1 MYSYK
6 GKLALV
12 TGAST
17 GIGYAIAKE
26 LARRGANLI
35 VSATA
40 RSEDKLHELSSEIK
54 DLGSECHIFLED
66 LSRLNSGRSLY
77 DQIKLQNLHV
87 DLLINNAGY
96 GRWGTFH
103 EVEMEDYADMIQL
116 NITSLSELSHLF
128 IPDMISKG
136 EGGVINVGSVASLT
150 PVPYSSV
157 YAATKAYVLSLSEG
171 LRYEYRNSNIRIM
184 ALLPGATV
192 SNFGQVATAKSDKLR
207 ERLNKRTKR
216 SATGTVFQTSHEVAV
231 ECLDGFTK
239 DKQFIIP
246 GKGNRR
252 TALITKLMPRTKVL
266 NIVGNLFKKIAGWYL
281 IM

>member
-26 LARRGANLI
+26 LAKRGAKLI
-35 VSATA
+35 VSATG
-40 RSEDKLHELSSEIK
+40 RSEDKLRKLSSEIN
-54 DLGSECHIFLED
+54 DIGSDCHIFLED
-66 LSRLNSGRSLY
+66 LSRPNSGRSLY
-77 DQIKLQNLHV
+77 DQIKLQNLNV
-87 DLLINNAGY
+87 DLLVNNAGY

-103 EVEMEDYADMIQL
+103 EVEMDDYAEMIQL
-116 NITSLSELSHLF
+116 NITTLSELSHLF

-171 LRYEYRNSNIRIM
+171 LRYEYRNENVKIM

-207 ERLNKRTKR
+207 ERLNKRSK
-216 SATGTVFQTSHEVAV
+216 SASGAVFQTSHEVAV
-231 ECLDGFTK
+231 ECLDGFSK
-239 DKQFIIP
+239 NKQFIIP

-252 TALITKLMPRTKVL
+252 TALITKLMPRAKVL
-266 NIVGNLFKKIAGWYL
+266 NIVGNLFKKIAG
-281 IM
+281 

>member
-35 VSATA
+35 LSATV

-252 TALITKLMPRTKVL
+252 TALITKLMPRTKVI
-266 NIVGNLFKKIAGWYL
+266 NIVGNLFKKIAG
-281 IM
+281 

>member
-35 VSATA
+35 LSATA

-66 LSRLNSGRSLY
+66 LSKLNSGRSLY

-216 SATGTVFQTSHEVAV
+216 SAAGTVFQTSHEVAV

-252 TALITKLMPRTKVL
+252 TALITKFMPRTKVL
-266 NIVGNLFKKIAGWYL
+266 NIVGNLFKKIAG
-281 IM
+281 

>member
-1 MYSYK
+1 MNVYK
-6 GKLALV
+6 DKFALV

-26 LARRGANLI
+26 LANRGANLI
-35 VSATA
+35 ISATA
-40 RSEDKLHELSSEIK
+40 RSEDKLQELSKEIK
-54 DLGSECHIFLED
+54 ELGSDCHIFLED
-66 LSRLNSGRSLY
+66 LSKRDSGRSLY
-77 DQIKLQNLHV
+77 DQIKLKNLHV
-87 DLLINNAGY
+87 DLLVNNAGY
-96 GRWGTFH
+96 GRWGTYH
-103 EVEMEDYADMIQL
+103 EVDMDDYADMIQL

-171 LRYEYRNSNIRIM
+171 LRYEYKDFNIQIM
-184 ALLPGATV
+184 ALLPGATI

-207 ERLNKRTKR
+207 ERLNKRSK
-216 SATGTVFQTSHEVAV
+216 SAVGTVFQTSHEVAV
-231 ECLDGFTK
+231 ECLDGFEK

-246 GKGNRR
+246 GKSNRR
-252 TALITKLMPRTKVL
+252 TALITKFMPRTKVL
-266 NIVGNLFKKIAGWYL
+266 STVGSLFKKIGG
-281 IM
+281 

>member
-1 MYSYK
+1 MNSYK

-26 LARRGANLI
+26 LAVRGANLI
-35 VSATA
+35 ISANT
-40 RSEDKLHELSSEIK
+40 RIEDKLHELSSEIN
-54 DLGSECHIFLED
+54 DIGAECHIFLED

-87 DLLINNAGY
+87 DLLVNNAGY

-103 EVEMEDYADMIQL
+103 EVEMDDYAKMIQL

-128 IPDMISKG
+128 IPDMIEKG

-171 LRYEYRNSNIRIM
+171 LRYEYRNANIRIM

-216 SATGTVFQTSHEVAV
+216 SDAGTVFQTSHEVAI
-231 ECLDGFTK
+231 ECLDGFAK

-266 NIVGNLFKKIAGWYL
+266 NTVGNLFKKIAGWYL

>member
-26 LARRGANLI
+26 LSRRGANLI
-35 VSATA
+35 LSATA

-54 DLGSECHIFLED
+54 EMGSECHIFLED

-103 EVEMEDYADMIQL
+103 EVEMDDYADMIQL

-150 PVPYSSV
+150 PVPFSSV

-207 ERLNKRTKR
+207 KRLNKRTKR
-216 SATGTVFQTSHEVAV
+216 SAAGTLFQSSHEVAM
-231 ECLDGFTK
+231 ECLDGFEK
-239 DKQFIIP
+239 NKQFIIP

-252 TALITKLMPRTKVL
+252 KALILKLMPRTKVL
-266 NIVGNLFKKIAGWYL
+266 NIVGNLFKKIAG
-281 IM
+281 

>member
-35 VSATA
+35 LSATV

-128 IPDMISKG
+128 IPDMISEG

-171 LRYEYRNSNIRIM
+171 LRYEYRNFNIRIM

-246 GKGNRR
+246 GRGNRR
-252 TALITKLMPRTKVL
+252 TALITKFMPRTKVL
-266 NIVGNLFKKIAGWYL
+266 NTVGSLFKKIAG
-281 IM
+281 

>member
-26 LARRGANLI
+26 LSRRGANLI
-35 VSATA
+35 LSATA

-54 DLGSECHIFLED
+54 EIGSESHIFLED

-103 EVEMEDYADMIQL
+103 EVEMDDYANMIQL

-216 SATGTVFQTSHEVAV
+216 STAGTLFQTSHEVAI
-231 ECLDGFTK
+231 ECLDGFEK
-239 DKQFIIP
+239 NKQFIIP
-246 GKGNRR
+246 GKSNRR
-252 TALITKLMPRTKVL
+252 TALVSKLMPRTKVL
-266 NIVGNLFKKIAGWYL
+266 NIVGNLFKKIAG
-281 IM
+281 

>member
-6 GKLALV
+6 RKVALV

-35 VSATA
+35 ISATA

-54 DLGSECHIFLED
+54 DLGSECNIFLED

-103 EVEMEDYADMIQL
+103 EVEMEDYTDMIQL

-150 PVPYSSV
+150 PVPFSSV

-207 ERLNKRTKR
+207 ERLKKRTKR
-216 SATGTVFQTSHEVAV
+216 SAAVSVFQTSHEVAV
-231 ECLDGFTK
+231 ECLDGFAK

-252 TALITKLMPRTKVL
+252 TALITKLMPRKMVL
-266 NIVGNLFKKIAGWYL
+266 NTVGNLFKKIAG
-281 IM
+281 

>member
-1 MYSYK
+1 MNSYN

-26 LARRGANLI
+26 LANRGANLI
-35 VSATA
+35 ISATS

-54 DLGSECHIFLED
+54 DIGAECHIFMED

-87 DLLINNAGY
+87 DLLVNNAGY

-103 EVEMEDYADMIQL
+103 EVGMDDYADMIQL

-128 IPDMISKG
+128 IPDMIEKG

-171 LRYEYRNSNIRIM
+171 LRYEYRNANISIM

-207 ERLNKRTKR
+207 ERLNKRSKR
-216 SATGTVFQTSHEVAV
+216 ASGTIFQTSYEVAV
-231 ECLDGFTK
+231 ECLDGFEQ

-252 TALITKLMPRTKVL
+252 TALITKLLPRTKVL
-266 NIVGNLFKKIAGWYL
+266 NTVGNLFKKIAG
-281 IM
+281 

>member
-1 MYSYK
+1 MNVYK
-6 GKLALV
+6 DKFALV

-26 LARRGANLI
+26 LANRGANLI
-35 VSATA
+35 ISATA
-40 RSEDKLHELSSEIK
+40 RSEDKLQELSKEIK
-54 DLGSECHIFLED
+54 ELGSDCHIFLED
-66 LSRLNSGRSLY
+66 LSKRDSGRSLY
-77 DQIKLQNLHV
+77 DQIKLKNLYV
-87 DLLINNAGY
+87 DLLVNNAGY
-96 GRWGTFH
+96 GRWGTYH
-103 EVEMEDYADMIQL
+103 EVDMDDYADMIQL

-171 LRYEYRNSNIRIM
+171 LRYEYKDFNIRIM
-184 ALLPGATV
+184 ALLPGATI

-207 ERLNKRTKR
+207 ERLNKRSK
-216 SATGTVFQTSHEVAV
+216 SAVGTVFQTSHEVAV
-231 ECLDGFTK
+231 ECLDGFEK

-246 GKGNRR
+246 GKSNRR
-252 TALITKLMPRTKVL
+252 TALITKFMPRTKVL
-266 NIVGNLFKKIAGWYL
+266 STVGSLFKKIGG
-281 IM
+281 

>member
-1 MYSYK
+1 MNVYK
-6 GKLALV
+6 DKFALV

-26 LARRGANLI
+26 LANRGANLI
-35 VSATA
+35 ISATA
-40 RSEDKLHELSSEIK
+40 RSEDKLQELSKEIK
-54 DLGSECHIFLED
+54 ELGSDCHIFLED
-66 LSRLNSGRSLY
+66 LSKRDSGRSLY
-77 DQIKLQNLHV
+77 DQIKLKNLHV
-87 DLLINNAGY
+87 DLLVNNAGY
-96 GRWGTFH
+96 GRWGTYH
-103 EVEMEDYADMIQL
+103 EVDMDDYADMIQL

-171 LRYEYRNSNIRIM
+171 LRYEYKDFNIRIM
-184 ALLPGATV
+184 ALLPGATI

-207 ERLNKRTKR
+207 ERLNKRSK
-216 SATGTVFQTSHEVAV
+216 SAVGTVFQTSHEVAV
-231 ECLDGFTK
+231 ECLDGFEK

-246 GKGNRR
+246 GKSNRR
-252 TALITKLMPRTKVL
+252 TALITKFMPRTKVL
-266 NIVGNLFKKIAGWYL
+266 STVGGLFKKIGG
-281 IM
+281 

>member
-1 MYSYK
+1 MYSYN

-35 VSATA
+35 LSATV

-216 SATGTVFQTSHEVAV
+216 SAAGTVFQTSHEVAL

-246 GKGNRR
+246 GRGNRR
-252 TALITKLMPRTKVL
+252 TALITKFMPRTKVL
-266 NIVGNLFKKIAGWYL
+266 NTVGSLFKKIAG
-281 IM
+281 

>member
-1 MYSYK
+1 MDSYK

-26 LARRGANLI
+26 LAKRGANLI
-35 VSATA
+35 ISATA
-40 RSEDKLHELSSEIK
+40 RSEEKLHELSSEIK
-54 DLGSECHIFLED
+54 DLGSDCHIFLED

-103 EVEMEDYADMIQL
+103 EVEMDDYTDMIQL
-116 NITSLSELSHLF
+116 NVTSLSELSHLF

-171 LRYEYRNSNIRIM
+171 LRYEYRNSNIRVM

-207 ERLNKRTKR
+207 ERLNKRSK
-216 SATGTVFQTSHEVAV
+216 SATGAVFQTSHEVAV
-231 ECLDGFTK
+231 ECLDGFSK

-252 TALITKLMPRTKVL
+252 TALITKFMPRTKVL
-266 NIVGNLFKKIAGWYL
+266 DTVGNLFKKIAG
-281 IM
+281 

>member
-1 MYSYK
+1 MNSYK
-6 GKLALV
+6 NKLALV

-35 VSATA
+35 VSATE
-40 RSEDKLHELSSEIK
+40 RSANKLQDLSLEIK
-54 DLGSECHIFLED
+54 EIGSECHIFLED
-66 LSRLNSGRSLY
+66 LSELNSGRSLY
-77 DQIKLQNLHV
+77 NQIKSKNLKV

-96 GRWGTFH
+96 GRWGIYH
-103 EVEMEDYADMIQL
+103 EVEMDDYVDMIQL

-128 IPDMISKG
+128 IPDMISR
-136 EGGVINVGSVASLT
+136 GGGGIINVGSVASLT

-171 LRYEYRNSNIRIM
+171 LRYEYRDFNVKIM

-207 ERLNKRTKR
+207 ERLNKRSK
-216 SATGTVFQTSHEVAV
+216 SATGTVFQTSHEVAI
-231 ECLDGFTK
+231 ECLDGFIK

-252 TALITKLMPRTKVL
+252 TALITKLLPRTKVL
-266 NIVGNLFKKIAGWYL
+266 NTVGSLFKKIGG
-281 IM
+281 

>member
-6 GKLALV
+6 GKIALV

-26 LARRGANLI
+26 LAKRGAKLI
-35 VSATA
+35 VSATE
-40 RSEDKLHELSSEIK
+40 RSEDKLRKLSSEIN
-54 DLGSECHIFLED
+54 DIGSDCHIFLED
-66 LSRLNSGRSLY
+66 LSRPNSGRSLY
-77 DQIKLQNLHV
+77 DQIKLQNLHI
-87 DLLINNAGY
+87 DLLVNNAGY

-103 EVEMEDYADMIQL
+103 EVEMDDYAEMIQL
-116 NITSLSELSHLF
+116 NITTLSELSHLF

-171 LRYEYRNSNIRIM
+171 LRYEYRNENVKIM

-207 ERLNKRTKR
+207 ERLNKRSK
-216 SATGTVFQTSHEVAV
+216 SASGTVFQTSHEVAV
-231 ECLDGFTK
+231 ECLDGFSK
-239 DKQFIIP
+239 NKQFIIP

-252 TALITKLMPRTKVL
+252 TALITKLMPRAKVL
-266 NIVGNLFKKIAGWYL
+266 NIVGNLFKKIAG
-281 IM
+281 

>member
-1 MYSYK
+1 MNSYK
-6 GKLALV
+6 NKLALV

-26 LARRGANLI
+26 LARRGADLI
-35 VSATA
+35 VSATE
-40 RSEDKLHELSSEIK
+40 RSANKLQDLSLEIK
-54 DLGSECHIFLED
+54 EIGSECHIFVED
-66 LSRLNSGRSLY
+66 LSKLNSGRSLY
-77 DQIKLQNLHV
+77 NQIKSKNLKV

-96 GRWGTFH
+96 GRWGTYH
-103 EVEMEDYADMIQL
+103 EVEMDDYVDMIQL

-128 IPDMISKG
+128 IPDMISRD
-136 EGGVINVGSVASLT
+136 GGGIINVGSVASLT

-171 LRYEYRNSNIRIM
+171 LRYEYRDFNIKIM

-207 ERLNKRTKR
+207 ERLNKRSK

-231 ECLDGFTK
+231 ECLDGFIK

-252 TALITKLMPRTKVL
+252 TALITKLLPRTKVL
-266 NIVGNLFKKIAGWYL
+266 NTVGSLFKKIGG
-281 IM
+281 

>member
-1 MYSYK
+1 MNLYK

-26 LARRGANLI
+26 LAMRGANLI
-35 VSATA
+35 ISATA
-40 RSEDKLHELSSEIK
+40 RSEDKLHELSSKIK
-54 DLGSECHIFLED
+54 DIGTECHIFLED

-77 DQIKLQNLHV
+77 DQIKSQNLHV
-87 DLLINNAGY
+87 DLLVNNAGY

-103 EVEMEDYADMIQL
+103 EVEMDDYAEMIQL

-128 IPDMISKG
+128 IPDMIEKG

-171 LRYEYRNSNIRIM
+171 LRYEYRNANIRIM

-216 SATGTVFQTSHEVAV
+216 SAAGTVFQTSHEVAV

-266 NIVGNLFKKIAGWYL
+266 NIVGNLFKKIAG
-281 IM
+281 

>member
-1 MYSYK
+1 MDSYE

-26 LARRGANLI
+26 LAKRGTNLI
-35 VSATA
+35 ISATS

-54 DLGSECHIFLED
+54 DIGSDCHIFFED
-66 LSRLNSGRSLY
+66 LSKLNSGRLLY

-87 DLLINNAGY
+87 DLLVNNAGY

-103 EVEMEDYADMIQL
+103 EVEMDDYAEMIQL
-116 NITSLSELSHLF
+116 NVTSLSELSHLF

-171 LRYEYRNSNIRIM
+171 LRYEYRSSNIRIM

-207 ERLNKRTKR
+207 ERLNKRTKK
-216 SATGTVFQTSHEVAV
+216 SAAGTVFQTSHEVAV
-231 ECLDGFTK
+231 ECLDGFLK

-252 TALITKLMPRTKVL
+252 TALITKFMPRTKVL
-266 NIVGNLFKKIAGWYL
+266 NTVGNLFKRIAG
-281 IM
+281 

>member
-1 MYSYK
+1 MNTYK
-6 GKLALV
+6 EKLALV

-35 VSATA
+35 ISATE
-40 RSEDKLHELSSEIK
+40 RSVDKLHDLSLEIK
-54 DLGSECHIFLED
+54 EIGSECHIFVED
-66 LSRLNSGRSLY
+66 LSKLNSGRSLY
-77 DQIKLQNLHV
+77 NQIKSKNLKV

-96 GRWGTFH
+96 GRWGTYH
-103 EVEMEDYADMIQL
+103 EVEMDDYVDMIQL

-128 IPDMISKG
+128 IPDMISRD
-136 EGGVINVGSVASLT
+136 GGGIINVGSVASLT

-171 LRYEYRNSNIRIM
+171 LRYEYRDFNIKIM

-207 ERLNKRTKR
+207 ERLNKRSK

-231 ECLDGFTK
+231 ECLDGFIK

-252 TALITKLMPRTKVL
+252 TALITKLLPRTKVL
-266 NIVGNLFKKIAGWYL
+266 NTVGSLFKKIGG
-281 IM
+281 

>member
-17 GIGYAIAKE
+17 GIGHAIAKE

-35 VSATA
+35 LSATA

-54 DLGSECHIFLED
+54 DLGSGCHIFLED

-216 SATGTVFQTSHEVAV
+216 SAAGTVFQTSHEVAV

-252 TALITKLMPRTKVL
+252 TALITKFMPRTKVL
-266 NIVGNLFKKIAGWYL
+266 NTVGSLFKKIAG
-281 IM
+281 

>member
-1 MYSYK
+1 MNSYK

-26 LARRGANLI
+26 LVKRGANLI
-35 VSATA
+35 ISATA

-54 DLGSECHIFLED
+54 DMGAECHIFLED

-77 DQIKLQNLHV
+77 DQIKLQDLHV
-87 DLLINNAGY
+87 DLLVNNAGY

-103 EVEMEDYADMIQL
+103 EVEMDDYAEMIQL
-116 NITSLSELSHLF
+116 NVTSLSELSHLF
-128 IPDMISKG
+128 IPDMIEKG

-171 LRYEYRNSNIRIM
+171 LRYEYRNANISIM

-207 ERLNKRTKR
+207 ERLNKRSK
-216 SATGTVFQTSHEVAV
+216 SATGSIFQTSHEVAV
-231 ECLDGFTK
+231 ECLDGFVK

-252 TALITKLMPRTKVL
+252 TALITKLLPRTKVL
-266 NIVGNLFKKIAGWYL
+266 KTVGNLFKKIAG
-281 IM
+281 

>member
-1 MYSYK
+1 MNSYK

-26 LARRGANLI
+26 LAKRGANLI
-35 VSATA
+35 ISATS
-40 RSEDKLHELSSEIK
+40 RSEDKLNELSSEINN
-54 DLGSECHIFLED
+54 LGSECHIFFED
-66 LSRLNSGRSLY
+66 LSKINSGRSLY

-87 DLLINNAGY
+87 DLLVNNAGY

-103 EVEMEDYADMIQL
+103 DIEMDDYADMIQL

-128 IPDMISKG
+128 ITDMISEG
-136 EGGVINVGSVASLT
+136 GGGVINVGSVASLT

-171 LRYEYRNSNIRIM
+171 LRYEYKNLNIKIM

-207 ERLNKRTKR
+207 ERLNNKSK
-216 SATGTVFQTSHEVAV
+216 SSTGAVFQTSHEVAV
-231 ECLDGFTK
+231 ECLDGFAK

-252 TALITKLMPRTKVL
+252 TALITKFMPRTKVL
-266 NIVGNLFKKIAGWYL
+266 DIVGNLFKKIAG
-281 IM
+281 

>member
-1 MYSYK
+1 MNSYK
-6 GKLALV
+6 DKLALV

-17 GIGYAIAKE
+17 GIGHAIAKE
-26 LARRGANLI
+26 LAKRGANLI
-35 VSATA
+35 ISATA
-40 RSEDKLHELSSEIK
+40 RSEGKLQSLSAEIK
-54 DLGSECHIFLED
+54 ELGSECYIFLED
-66 LSRLNSGRSLY
+66 LSKLNSGRSLY
-77 DQIKLQNLHV
+77 DQIKLEDLHV
-87 DLLINNAGY
+87 DLLVNNAGY

-103 EVEMEDYADMIQL
+103 DVEMDDYADMIQL

-128 IPDMISKG
+128 IPDMIEKG

-171 LRYEYRNSNIRIM
+171 LRYEYRNANIRIM

-216 SATGTVFQTSHEVAV
+216 SAAGTVFQTSHEVAV

-266 NIVGNLFKKIAGWYL
+266 NIVGNLFKKIAG
-281 IM
+281 

>member
-35 VSATA
+35 LSATA

-54 DLGSECHIFLED
+54 DLGLECHIFLED

-128 IPDMISKG
+128 IPDMISEG

-207 ERLNKRTKR
+207 ERLNKRSKR
-216 SATGTVFQTSHEVAV
+216 SAAGTVFQTSHEVAV

-252 TALITKLMPRTKVL
+252 TALITKFMPRTKVL
-266 NIVGNLFKKIAGWYL
+266 NTVGSLFKKIAG
-281 IM
+281 

>member
-1 MYSYK
+1 MDSYD

-26 LARRGANLI
+26 LAKRGTNLI
-35 VSATA
+35 ISATA

-54 DLGSECHIFLED
+54 DIGSDCHIFLED
-66 LSRLNSGRSLY
+66 LSKLNSGRLLY

-87 DLLINNAGY
+87 DLLVNNAGY

-103 EVEMEDYADMIQL
+103 EVEMDDYAEMIQL
-116 NITSLSELSHLF
+116 NVTSLSELSHLF

-171 LRYEYRNSNIRIM
+171 LRYEYRNANIRIM

-207 ERLNKRTKR
+207 ERLNKRTKK
-216 SATGTVFQTSHEVAV
+216 SAAGTVFQTSHEVAV
-231 ECLDGFTK
+231 ECLDGFLK

-252 TALITKLMPRTKVL
+252 TALITKFMPRTKVL
-266 NIVGNLFKKIAGWYL
+266 NTVGNLFKRIAG
-281 IM
+281 

>member
-1 MYSYK
+1 MNSYK

-26 LARRGANLI
+26 LAKRGANLI
-35 VSATA
+35 ISATS
-40 RSEDKLHELSSEIK
+40 RSEDKLNELSSEINN
-54 DLGSECHIFLED
+54 LGSECHIFFED
-66 LSRLNSGRSLY
+66 LSKINSGRSLY

-87 DLLINNAGY
+87 DLLVNNAGY

-103 EVEMEDYADMIQL
+103 DIEMDDYADMIQL

-128 IPDMISKG
+128 ITDMISEG

-171 LRYEYRNSNIRIM
+171 LRYEYKNLNIKIM

-207 ERLNKRTKR
+207 ARLNKK
-216 SATGTVFQTSHEVAV
+216 SKSSTGAIFQTSHEVAV
-231 ECLDGFTK
+231 ECLDGFAK

-252 TALITKLMPRTKVL
+252 TALVTKFMPRTKVL
-266 NIVGNLFKKIAGWYL
+266 DIVGKLFKKIAG
-281 IM
+281 

>member
-12 TGAST
+12 TGASS

-26 LARRGANLI
+26 LSRRGANLI
-35 VSATA
+35 LSATA

-96 GRWGTFH
+96 GRWGIFH

-116 NITSLSELSHLF
+116 NVTSLSELSHLF

-150 PVPYSSV
+150 PVPFSSV

-216 SATGTVFQTSHEVAV
+216 SAAGTVFQTSHEVAV

-266 NIVGNLFKKIAGWYL
+266 NIVGNLFKKIAG
-281 IM
+281 

>member
-35 VSATA
+35 LSATA

-128 IPDMISKG
+128 IPDMISEG

-216 SATGTVFQTSHEVAV
+216 SAAGTVFQTSHEVAL

-246 GKGNRR
+246 GRGNRR
-252 TALITKLMPRTKVL
+252 TALITKFMPRTKVL
-266 NIVGNLFKKIAGWYL
+266 NTVGSLFKKIAG
-281 IM
+281 

>member
-1 MYSYK
+1 M
-6 GKLALV
+6 
-12 TGAST
+12 
-17 GIGYAIAKE
+17 
-26 LARRGANLI
+26 
-35 VSATA
+35 
-40 RSEDKLHELSSEIK
+40 
-54 DLGSECHIFLED
+54 
-66 LSRLNSGRSLY
+66 
-77 DQIKLQNLHV
+77 
-87 DLLINNAGY
+87 
-96 GRWGTFH
+96 
-103 EVEMEDYADMIQL
+103 EMDDYAEMIQL

-216 SATGTVFQTSHEVAV
+216 SAAGTVFQTSHEVAI
-231 ECLDGFTK
+231 ECLEGFAK
-239 DKQFIIP
+239 NKQFIIP

-266 NIVGNLFKKIAGWYL
+266 NIVGNLFKKIAG
-281 IM
+281 

>member
-35 VSATA
+35 LSATA

-266 NIVGNLFKKIAGWYL
+266 NIVGNLFKKIAG
-281 IM
+281 

>member
-26 LARRGANLI
+26 LAKRGAKLI
-35 VSATA
+35 VSATG
-40 RSEDKLHELSSEIK
+40 RSEDKLRKLSSEIN
-54 DLGSECHIFLED
+54 DIGSDCHIFLED
-66 LSRLNSGRSLY
+66 LSRPNSGRSLY
-77 DQIKLQNLHV
+77 DQIKLQNLNV
-87 DLLINNAGY
+87 DLLVNNAGY

-103 EVEMEDYADMIQL
+103 EVEMDDYAEMIQL
-116 NITSLSELSHLF
+116 NITTLSELSHLF

-171 LRYEYRNSNIRIM
+171 LRYEYRNENVKIM

-207 ERLNKRTKR
+207 ERLNTR
-216 SATGTVFQTSHEVAV
+216 SKSASGAVFQTSHEVAV
-231 ECLDGFTK
+231 ECLDGFSK
-239 DKQFIIP
+239 NKQFIIP

-252 TALITKLMPRTKVL
+252 TALITKLMPRAKVL
-266 NIVGNLFKKIAGWYL
+266 NIVGNLFKKIAG
-281 IM
+281 

>member
-66 LSRLNSGRSLY
+66 LSKLNSGRSLY

-266 NIVGNLFKKIAGWYL
+266 NIVGNLFKKIAG
-281 IM
+281 

>member
-35 VSATA
+35 LSATV

-157 YAATKAYVLSLSEG
+157 YAAAKAYVLSLSEG
-171 LRYEYRNSNIRIM
+171 LRYEYRNFNIRIM

-216 SATGTVFQTSHEVAV
+216 SAAGTVFQTSHEVAL

-246 GKGNRR
+246 GRGNRR
-252 TALITKLMPRTKVL
+252 TALITKFMPRTKVL
-266 NIVGNLFKKIAGWYL
+266 NTVGSLFKKIAG
-281 IM
+281 

>member
-26 LARRGANLI
+26 LSRRGANLI
-35 VSATA
+35 LSATA

-87 DLLINNAGY
+87 DLLVNNAGY

-103 EVEMEDYADMIQL
+103 EVEMDDYAEMIQL

-207 ERLNKRTKR
+207 ERLNKQTKR
-216 SATGTVFQTSHEVAV
+216 STAGTLFQTSHEVAI
-231 ECLDGFTK
+231 ECLDGFEK
-239 DKQFIIP
+239 NKQFIIP

-252 TALITKLMPRTKVL
+252 TALVSKLMPRTKVL
-266 NIVGNLFKKIAGWYL
+266 NIVGNFFKKIAG
-281 IM
+281 

>member
-35 VSATA
+35 LSATP
-40 RSEDKLHELSSEIK
+40 RSEDKLHKLSTEIK

-66 LSRLNSGRSLY
+66 LSGLNSGRSLY
-77 DQIKLQNLHV
+77 DQIRLQNLHV

-171 LRYEYRNSNIRIM
+171 LRYEYRKSNIRIM

-216 SATGTVFQTSHEVAV
+216 SAAGTVFQTSHEVAI
-231 ECLDGFTK
+231 ECLDGFAK
-239 DKQFIIP
+239 NKQFIIP

-266 NIVGNLFKKIAGWYL
+266 NIVGNLFKKIAG
-281 IM
+281 

>member
-1 MYSYK
+1 MNSYK
-6 GKLALV
+6 DKLALV

-35 VSATA
+35 LSATA

-171 LRYEYRNSNIRIM
+171 LRYEYRNFNIRIM

-239 DKQFIIP
+239 NKQFIIP
-246 GKGNRR
+246 GRGNRR

-266 NIVGNLFKKIAGWYL
+266 NTVGSLFKKIAG
-281 IM
+281 